1 MSILNATQLV
11 QAQGRGRDSE
21 LMHVTPSEVQA
32 LQGIAQLHG
41 GSLTRNPQT
50 GLPEAG
56 FLENILPTIVGIGVG
71 FATANPMLGAAAA
84 GALGYGTSGS
94 LEKGLIAGLG
104 AFGGASALGSLAGV
118 GAAGAAGT
126 GAVGAAGAGTAGT
139 AATTSIG
146 AGSSIMAPTSTSLFP
161 SLAPASG
168 LGAAGAGTTG
178 GVIGGAMPGASI
190 LAPTTT
196 GSTAGIMSGAQA
208 AMTPAQQLASL
219 SVGDKFSALGSGFGK
234 LFSDPSAT
242 FSAMGGLKGQGSNL
256 LMAGAPLLG
265 AFNQNT
271 DLNTQPEQ
279 ESYIRPQAYDPA
291 TQRYTALEPIKSS
304 EFGTQSFA
312 DYRKSQGYQEGG
324 EVQQRYTQ
332 PVRTV
337 DPAVT
342 EYNQM
347 LMNQARQE
355 YVQQQPMT
363 NVPQLTPSLMAPPRP
378 EIIVAPAEVNT
389 SRKFAYDPN
398 TQQFS
403 NNPDYIDPEEE
414 KKRLARESRSYG
426 GGYYGEQDNVGSG
439 GSDSIGADDGPVG
452 GGASGGTSNAD
463 GSVGGGGSGTG
474 TDGEAAWKRGG
485 VVPKYAQGGIAS
497 AGQVPKFQAG
507 GDMADDAFVVPA
519 DVVSAL
525 GNGSTAAGV
534 RALNEYLGIA
544 MPIEGEGDGLSD
556 DIPASIEGAQPAR
569 VADGEV
575 YVPPEIVAQ
584 LGNGDPERGAAK
596 LYVMMDKI
604 REAAHGKS
612 NQQAEVSPEQVM
624 PV

>member
-11 QAQGRGRDSE
+11 QAQGRGNDTQ

-146 AGSSIMAPTSTSLFP
+146 AGAGFGGSALPAASSAGIPTMTSAGALTDTGAAMFMGGPGGVAPTLSS
-161 SLAPASG
+161 SG
-168 LGAAGAGTTG
+168 LSA
-178 GVIGGAMPGASI
+178 
-190 LAPTTT
+190 L
-196 GSTAGIMSGAQA
+196 
-208 AMTPAQQLASL
+208 SL
-219 SVGDKFSALGSGFGK
+219 GDKVSALGQGFAGMGTD
-234 LFSDPSAT
+234 FMGGIN
-242 FSAMGGLKGQGSNL
+242 AMGKGNL

-378 EIIVAPAEVNT
+378 EIIVAPAEVDT

-403 NNPDYIDPEEE
+403 KNPDYIDSEEE

-426 GGYYGEQDNVGSG
+426 GGNNYNSFDYDSGSE
-439 GSDSIGADDGPVG
+439 GSEGDDGP
-452 GGASGGTSNAD
+452 SNASAD
-463 GSVGGGGSGTG
+463 DMGGDDASEANTAAGGRIQ
-474 TDGEAAWKRGG
+474 K
-485 VVPKYAQGGIAS
+485 KYAQGGIAS

-525 GNGSTAAGV
+525 GNGSTDAGV

-544 MPIEGEGDGLSD
+544 MPIEGDGDGLSD
-556 DIPASIEGAQPAR
+556 DIPASIEGVQPAR

-575 YVPPEIVAQ
+575 YLPPEIVAQ
-584 LGNGDPERGAAK
+584 LGDGDPERGAAK

>member
-1 MSILNATQLV
+1 
-11 QAQGRGRDSE
+11 
-21 LMHVTPSEVQA
+21 MHVTPSEVLA

-208 AMTPAQQLASL
+208 TMTPAQQLASL
-219 SVGDKFSALGSGFGK
+219 SVGDKFSALGSGFEK

-291 TQRYTALEPIKSS
+291 TQRYTSLEPIKSS

-378 EIIVAPAEVNT
+378 EIIAAPAEVNT

-426 GGYYGEQDNVGSG
+426 GGNNYNSFDYDSGSE
-439 GSDSIGADDGPVG
+439 GSEGDDGP
-452 GGASGGTSNAD
+452 SNASAD
-463 GSVGGGGSGTG
+463 DMGGDDASEANTAAGGRIQ
-474 TDGEAAWKRGG
+474 K
-485 VVPKYAQGGIAS
+485 KYAQGGIAS
-497 AGQVPKFQAG
+497 LAGVPKFQAG

-525 GNGSTAAGV
+525 GNGSTDAGV
-534 RALNEYLGIA
+534 RLLNQYLGQA

-556 DIPASIEGAQPAR
+556 DVPATIEGSQPAR

-584 LGNGDPERGAAK
+584 LGNGDPERGAAM

-612 NQQAEVSPEQVM
+612 DQQAEVSPEQVM

>member
-1 MSILNATQLV
+1 MTS
-11 QAQGRGRDSE
+11 
-21 LMHVTPSEVQA
+21 
-32 LQGIAQLHG
+32 
-41 GSLTRNPQT
+41 
-50 GLPEAG
+50 
-56 FLENILPTIVGIGVG
+56 
-71 FATANPMLGAAAA
+71 A
-84 GALGYGTSGS
+84 GALTDT
-94 LEKGLIAGLG
+94 
-104 AFGGASALGSLAGV
+104 
-118 GAAGAAGT
+118 GAAMFMGGP
-126 GAVGAAGAGTAGT
+126 
-139 AATTSIG
+139 
-146 AGSSIMAPTSTSLFP
+146 GSV
-161 SLAPASG
+161 APALSNSG
-168 LGAAGAGTTG
+168 LSA
-178 GVIGGAMPGASI
+178 
-190 LAPTTT
+190 
-196 GSTAGIMSGAQA
+196 
-208 AMTPAQQLASL
+208 L
-219 SVGDKFSALGSGFGK
+219 SVGDKFSALGSGFGN

-256 LMAGAPLLG
+256 LMAGAPLMG
-265 AFNQNT
+265 ALNQNA
-271 DLNTQPEQ
+271 DINTQPEQ

-291 TQRYTALEPIKSS
+291 TQRYTSLEPIKSS

-378 EIIVAPAEVNT
+378 EIIAAPAEVNT

-426 GGYYGEQDNVGSG
+426 GGNNYNSFDYDSGSE
-439 GSDSIGADDGPVG
+439 GSEGDDGPPG
-452 GGASGGTSNAD
+452 EGDAPGDT
-463 GSVGGGGSGTG
+463 
-474 TDGEAAWKRGG
+474 TDGGVGDANLKRGG

-519 DVVSAL
+519 DGVSAL
-525 GNGSTAAGV
+525 GNGSTDAGV
-534 RALNEYLGIA
+534 RLLNQYLGQA

-556 DIPASIEGAQPAR
+556 DVPATIEGSQPAR

-584 LGNGDPERGAAK
+584 LGNGDPERGAAM

-612 NQQAEVSPEQVM
+612 DQQAEVSPEQVM

>member
-11 QAQGRGRDSE
+11 QAQGRGNDTQ
-21 LMHVTPSEVQA
+21 LIHVTPSEVQA

-126 GAVGAAGAGTAGT
+126 GAVGAAGAAGAGTAGT

-146 AGSSIMAPTSTSLFP
+146 AGAGFGGSALPAASSAGIPTMTSAGALTDTGAAMFMGGP
-161 SLAPASG
+161 GGAAPALSSSG
-168 LGAAGAGTTG
+168 LSA
-178 GVIGGAMPGASI
+178 
-190 LAPTTT
+190 L
-196 GSTAGIMSGAQA
+196 
-208 AMTPAQQLASL
+208 SL
-219 SVGDKFSALGSGFGK
+219 GDKVSALGQGFAGMGTD
-234 LFSDPSAT
+234 FMGGIN
-242 FSAMGGLKGQGSNL
+242 AMGKGNL

-265 AFNQNT
+265 ALNQNA
-271 DLNTQPEQ
+271 DINTQPEQ

-291 TQRYTALEPIKSS
+291 TQRYTSLEPIKSS

-378 EIIVAPAEVNT
+378 EIIAAPAEVNT

-439 GSDSIGADDGPVG
+439 GSDAPGNPTGESMGGDDASEANTAAG
-452 GGASGGTSNAD
+452 GRIQ
-463 GSVGGGGSGTG
+463 
-474 TDGEAAWKRGG
+474 K
-485 VVPKYAQGGIAS
+485 KYAQGGIAS

-525 GNGSTAAGV
+525 GNGSTDAGV
-534 RALNEYLGIA
+534 RLLNQYLGQA

-556 DIPASIEGAQPAR
+556 DVPATIEGSQPAR

-584 LGNGDPERGAAK
+584 LGNGDPERGAAM

-612 NQQAEVSPEQVM
+612 DQQAEVSPEQVM

>member
-1 MSILNATQLV
+1 
-11 QAQGRGRDSE
+11 
-21 LMHVTPSEVQA
+21 
-32 LQGIAQLHG
+32 
-41 GSLTRNPQT
+41 
-50 GLPEAG
+50 
-56 FLENILPTIVGIGVG
+56 
-71 FATANPMLGAAAA
+71 
-84 GALGYGTSGS
+84 
-94 LEKGLIAGLG
+94 
-104 AFGGASALGSLAGV
+104 
-118 GAAGAAGT
+118 
-126 GAVGAAGAGTAGT
+126 
-139 AATTSIG
+139 
-146 AGSSIMAPTSTSLFP
+146 
-161 SLAPASG
+161 
-168 LGAAGAGTTG
+168 
-178 GVIGGAMPGASI
+178 
-190 LAPTTT
+190 
-196 GSTAGIMSGAQA
+196 
-208 AMTPAQQLASL
+208 
-219 SVGDKFSALGSGFGK
+219 VGDKFSALGSGFGK

-256 LMAGAPLLG
+256 LMAGAPLMG
-265 AFNQNT
+265 ALNQNA
-271 DLNTQPEQ
+271 DINTQPEQ

-291 TQRYTALEPIKSS
+291 TQRYTSLEPIKSS

-378 EIIVAPAEVNT
+378 EIIAAPAEVNT

-426 GGYYGEQDNVGSG
+426 GGNNYNSFDYDSGSEGSEANTAAG
-439 GSDSIGADDGPVG
+439 GRIQ
-452 GGASGGTSNAD
+452 
-463 GSVGGGGSGTG
+463 
-474 TDGEAAWKRGG
+474 K
-485 VVPKYAQGGIAS
+485 KYAQGGIAS

-525 GNGSTAAGV
+525 GNGSTDAGV
-534 RALNEYLGIA
+534 RLLNQYLGQA

-556 DIPASIEGAQPAR
+556 DVPATIEGSQPAR

-584 LGNGDPERGAAK
+584 LGNGDPERGAAM

-612 NQQAEVSPEQVM
+612 DQQAEVSPEQVM

>member
-378 EIIVAPAEVNT
+378 EIIAAPAEVNT

-439 GSDSIGADDGPVG
+439 GSDSIGADDAMGDTDAG
-452 GGASGGTSNAD
+452 GIGDSSSPGNAGSRAQGGRIQ
-463 GSVGGGGSGTG
+463 
-474 TDGEAAWKRGG
+474 K
-485 VVPKYAQGGIAS
+485 KYAQGGIAS

-525 GNGSTAAGV
+525 GNGSTDAGV
-534 RALNEYLGIA
+534 RLLNQYLGQA

-556 DIPASIEGAQPAR
+556 DVPATIEGSQPAR

-584 LGNGDPERGAAK
+584 LGNGDPERGAAM

-612 NQQAEVSPEQVM
+612 DQQAEVSPEQVM